1 MGMVKFKFTLQ
12 KTRDYKKQFLEKE
25 KTVLAKLR
33 AEYNQIEEKCKCLEI
48 EKIRLVNHINEEC
61 KIGTTLKKIK
71 ATEYCRECIIHEI
84 EEVKTHLQVL
94 ESNIERQRKHVVNLL
109 QDVATLD
116 KLEEKQLEEYRKQEL
131 KESELLIEELISF
144 KLATNNA

>member
-1 MGMVKFKFTLQ
+1 M
-12 KTRDYKKQFLEKE
+12 
-25 KTVLAKLR
+25 
-33 AEYNQIEEKCKCLEI
+33 
-48 EKIRLVNHINEEC
+48 
-61 KIGTTLKKIK
+61 
-71 ATEYCRECIIHEI
+71 
-84 EEVKTHLQVL
+84 
-94 ESNIERQRKHVVNLL
+94 VNLL